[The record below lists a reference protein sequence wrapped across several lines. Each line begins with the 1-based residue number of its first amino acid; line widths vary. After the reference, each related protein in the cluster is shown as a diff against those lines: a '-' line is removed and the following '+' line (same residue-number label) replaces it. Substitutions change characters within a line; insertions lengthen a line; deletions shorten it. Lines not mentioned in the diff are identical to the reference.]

1 MAKMVLHIDG
11 SAVKQSRKTWFLG
24 WALVAQEQDH
34 HIECAGVRT
43 VAADSCGLHEI
54 LAFVE
59 AVTFVSGRGIAFED
73 VALYTDDERIGY
85 APFHLHPENYCG
97 HPAQALRELL
107 ARAVSICGLP
117 PAMADTSERF
127 LRAARIHKVKG
138 HSRLVYQERADHLAR
153 AAARSMT
160 DTPYASSTIM
170 EWLQRGVMFYSSK
183 FETAQFW
190 HPAFCKPAE
199 QEHSAAAPEASVA

>member
-1 MAKMVLHIDG
+1 MCVP
-11 SAVKQSRKTWFLG
+11 SRGLNQIGLSKTHG
-24 WALVAQEQDH
+24 RYTSQDNFWSL
-34 HIECAGVRT
+34 AWP
-43 VAADSCGLHEI
+43 SLHEI

-160 DTPYASSTIM
+160 DTPYASSTFM

-199 QEHSAAAPEASVA
+199 LEHAAAHFAWQK